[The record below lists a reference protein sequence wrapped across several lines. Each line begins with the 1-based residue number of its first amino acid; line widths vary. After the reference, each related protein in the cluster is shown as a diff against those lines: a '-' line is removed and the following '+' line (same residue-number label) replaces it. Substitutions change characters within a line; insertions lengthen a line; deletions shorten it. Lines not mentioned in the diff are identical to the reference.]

1 LKHSLLP
8 IAPYFSDF
16 CFLSVL
22 FLFSLLFM
30 NCLVKVL
37 FYNAQYIVHIICVSV
52 VTIVQNMYI
61 YHKMSMENQS
71 YAP

>member
-1 LKHSLLP
+1 
-8 IAPYFSDF
+8 
-16 CFLSVL
+16 
-22 FLFSLLFM
+22 M